1 MKKFCC
7 KLPKGIFKFPQKFT
21 PRPPQEIF
29 KKMSEKKRPTSP
41 HLQIYRWNISSFT
54 SILHRATGVLLY
66 FSVLAIS
73 WYVVYY
79 TYQINIAESDEAC
92 DCPLRAIIDQIFS
105 LAAIGITFA
114 LYYHFVNGIRHL
126 FWDIGKGFDKKTASR
141 NGILV
146 IISALLLTASTI
158 GTVIFLK
165 LF

>member
-1 MKKFCC
+1 
-7 KLPKGIFKFPQKFT
+7 
-21 PRPPQEIF
+21 
-29 KKMSEKKRPTSP
+29 MSEKKRPTSP

-79 TYQINIAESDEAC
+79 AYQINIVESDEAC

-105 LAAIGITFA
+105 LAAIGVTFA

-126 FWDIGKGFDKKTASR
+126 FWDIGKGFDKKTASN

-146 IISALLLTASTI
+146 IVSALLLTASTI
-158 GTVIFLK
+158 GAVIFLK